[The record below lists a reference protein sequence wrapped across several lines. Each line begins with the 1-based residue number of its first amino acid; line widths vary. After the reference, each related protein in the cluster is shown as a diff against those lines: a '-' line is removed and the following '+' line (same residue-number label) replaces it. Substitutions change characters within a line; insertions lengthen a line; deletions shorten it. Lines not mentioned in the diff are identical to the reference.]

1 MLRKFKINIDLQ
13 NINIENGNLQ
23 HLISI
28 FSFIVFRQ
36 LIISNA
42 LKDVFQS
49 AHYTLLSRIWLPI

>member
-1 MLRKFKINIDLQ
+1 MLRKFKINIALQ

-49 AHYTLLSRIWLPI
+49 AH